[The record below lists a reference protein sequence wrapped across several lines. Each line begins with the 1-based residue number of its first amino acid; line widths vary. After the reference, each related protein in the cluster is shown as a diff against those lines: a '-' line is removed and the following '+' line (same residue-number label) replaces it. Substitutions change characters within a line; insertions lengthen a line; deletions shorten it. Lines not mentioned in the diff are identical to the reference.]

1 MMNLNN
7 NPTKEELQ
15 VLLGAC
21 DDGAGIHMLWVEHLG
36 EVQVTLLL
44 TETDV
49 EWIKEVDDEKV
60 QFHYE
65 SYGKNEGGVGKFAA
79 ADELYIFTLFEK
91 LLKDWKDQTRGP
103 IDSQVKRGKKIDEEI
118 NSLRLSKLPGA
129 DLVLRRMRALENKYW
144 LEAMILADLHIENQL
159 RTISGLNDLPKNVKR
174 RTGKEVI
181 NLAKEIY
188 ERKIINDALYE
199 KIKTFNTAR
208 IKTFQNFIIETISY
222 EDLEVMVMASE
233 SLIVELKNLE
243 VSKLSR

>member
-21 DDGAGIHMLWVEHLG
+21 DNGAGIHVLWVERLG

-49 EWIKEVDDEKV
+49 EWIKGVDNEKV

-65 SYGKNEGGVGKFAA
+65 SYAKNEGGVGKFAA
-79 ADELYIFTLFEK
+79 ADELYILTLFEK

-103 IDSQVKRGKKIDEEI
+103 IDSQIHRGKKTDEEMD
-118 NSLRLSKLPGA
+118 SLRLSKLPGA

-144 LEAMILADLHIENQL
+144 LEAMILADLHMETQL
-159 RTISGLNDLPKNVKR
+159 RTISGLNDLPKNVKK
-174 RTGKEVI
+174 RTGREVI
-181 NLAKEIY
+181 NLAKEIH
-188 ERKIINDALYE
+188 ERKIINSELYE
-199 KIKTFNTAR
+199 KIKEFNTTR
-208 IKTFQNFIIETISY
+208 IKTFQNFIMETISY
-222 EDLEVMVMASE
+222 EYLEVMVMASE
-233 SLIVELKNLE
+233 SLIVELKNLAAPP
-243 VSKLSR
+243 LFR